1 MGSALVLM
9 LREGL
14 EMALIV
20 AIVLAYL
27 KRLGRE
33 QDFRTIWIGTGAA
46 VVISLVVGAGIFAVL
61 GELEGRPEA
70 IMEGVIAFSA
80 TAILTWMIFW
90 MARQARF
97 IKGELH
103 AKVDAAVAAGS
114 AIGLAGIAF
123 VAVLREGLES
133 ALFFVSTT
141 VGEQSS
147 ASQFVGGLIG
157 LTAAVGIG
165 YLVYRGS
172 RKVNL
177 RVFFRITGIVIILF
191 AAGLLAKGIHEFQ
204 EVGYLATASEH
215 LWNVGSVS
223 LLNPAQSQF
232 GEFLHGLFGWSPDPS
247 FEMVLLYA
255 LYLITIGTLF
265 LFQTRKVP
273 MAVKKAPVEAQAP
286 AI

>member
-1 MGSALVLM
+1 MGSAFVLM

-14 EMALIV
+14 EAALIV

-27 KRLGRE
+27 KRLGRDE
-33 QDFRTIWIGTGAA
+33 AFRSVWLGTGAA
-46 VVISLVVGAGIFAVL
+46 VLISVAVGGGIFALL
-61 GELEGRPEA
+61 GELEGKAEA
-70 IMEGVIAFSA
+70 ITEGVIAFSA
-80 TAILTWMIFW
+80 TAVLTWMIFW

-97 IKGELH
+97 IKGELQ

-123 VAVLREGLES
+123 VSVLREGLES
-133 ALFFVSTT
+133 ALFLVSTT
-141 VGEQSS
+141 VGDRSS
-147 ASQFVGGLIG
+147 FGGLMGALLGIAG
-157 LTAAVGIG
+157 AAGIG

-177 RVFFRITGIVIILF
+177 RVFFRVTGVLIILF

-204 EVGYLATASEH
+204 EVGFLATAGEH
-215 LWNVGSVS
+215 LWDVGRIA
-223 LLNPAQSQF
+223 LLNPDRSML

-255 LYLITIGTLF
+255 LYLVPIGTLF
-265 LFQTRKVP
+265 LVQTRKMP
-273 MAVKKAPVEAQAP
+273 ALKKAPAEAQVHTA
-286 AI
+286 